1 MNNPKFDALT
11 TEPERLAYIHDDM
24 QSQVYEDVVGMN
36 ECSAVYFITWYRWR
50 VQNFPVEHITD
61 SGRELHLQDFDIL
74 SVVSIMAEWI
84 KQPFSLEHKPTT
96 VAKK

>member
-1 MNNPKFDALT
+1 MAT
-11 TEPERLAYIHDDM
+11 TSKIPAEIIEIFGR
-24 QSQVYEDVVGMN
+24 G
-36 ECSAVYFITWYRWR
+36 R
-50 VQNFPVEHITD
+50 VQNFPVQHIAD
-61 SGRELHLQDFDIL
+61 SGDEHRLQDFDIL